1 MNNSTIQA
9 IEENIREARKIV
21 ELGNALERLMSNRDF
36 KQVVKEG
43 YFEQEAIRLVH
54 LKADPSFQSADMQKS
69 IVTQIDAI
77 GAVTQYFNTVLHRA
91 GQAEKA
97 IEADEEARD
106 ELLAE
111 DLTNV

>member
-1 MNNSTIQA
+1 MTNSTVQA

-21 ELGNALERLMSNRDF
+21 EVGNALERLMNNRDF
-36 KQVVKEG
+36 KTVVKEG

-54 LKADPSFQSADMQKS
+54 LKSDQNFQSPEMQKS
-69 IVTQIDAI
+69 ILNQIDAI
-77 GAVTQYFNTVLHRA
+77 GAVHQFFQTTSRKANLA
-91 GQAEKA
+91 LKA

-111 DLTNV
+111 ELNK